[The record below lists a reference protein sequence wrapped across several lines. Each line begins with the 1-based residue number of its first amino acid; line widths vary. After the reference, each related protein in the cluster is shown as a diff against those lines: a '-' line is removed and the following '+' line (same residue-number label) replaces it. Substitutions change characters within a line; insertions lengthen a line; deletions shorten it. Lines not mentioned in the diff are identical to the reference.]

1 MEAVVAEDRGR
12 SEFALTHKA
21 AMAAFVGLSVAF
33 EVVLEAAIFPERV
46 DDDDDGPSARLAT
59 LSSNAL
65 RKMKNLPTQGIS
77 EADEAAGIA
86 AAISVIEGVGGR
98 LRKET

>member
-46 DDDDDGPSARLAT
+46 DAVSFRVVVPASRLCYLSGLLRQRLWYLVPRRFLAR
-59 LSSNAL
+59 
-65 RKMKNLPTQGIS
+65 
-77 EADEAAGIA
+77 
-86 AAISVIEGVGGR
+86 
-98 LRKET
+98 